1 MCKTHLVT
9 LPSIVPFQSSSSDQH
24 SRRFASNEKANL
36 PAKPQTKKRVSG
48 LDHLLD
54 QLAPDKTELQTQ
66 SVFLCSYT
74 MGRGGCRAI
83 QCSAYLAIVC
93 FNRFDCW
100 YHQLFLGQCTDFFSF
115 PFSFLLLHLLVYFRS
130 VFCCCSS

>member
-1 MCKTHLVT
+1 MRACKTHLVT
-9 LPSIVPFQSSSSDQH
+9 LPSI
-24 SRRFASNEKANL
+24 RGFASNEKANL
-36 PAKPQTKKRVSG
+36 PAKPRVSG

-54 QLAPDKTELQTQ
+54 QLAPDKTELQTH

-100 YHQLFLGQCTDFFSF
+100 YMYHQLFLGQCTDLFIFSLF
-115 PFSFLLLHLLVYFRS
+115 ILLLNLLVYFRS